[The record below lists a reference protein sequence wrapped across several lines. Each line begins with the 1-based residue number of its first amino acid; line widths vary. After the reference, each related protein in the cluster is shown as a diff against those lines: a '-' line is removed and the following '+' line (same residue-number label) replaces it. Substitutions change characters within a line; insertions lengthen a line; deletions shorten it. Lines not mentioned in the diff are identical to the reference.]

1 MGEGKASFATDE
13 TTTVAAV
20 LLVCPQCPNRPPVRD
35 LARHNARYH
44 KEKKT
49 RGTVPYAFG
58 SSLVKQ
64 SIFVFLFGTGT
75 QVRFQC
81 FERCPT
87 YF

>member
-13 TTTVAAV
+13 TTV

-49 RGTVPYAFG
+49 RGT
-58 SSLVKQ
+58 
-64 SIFVFLFGTGT
+64 GT
-75 QVRFQC
+75 RFRQLTC
-81 FERCPT
+81 ET
-87 YF
+87 I

>member
-1 MGEGKASFATDE
+1 MGEGKAAFATDE
-13 TTTVAAV
+13 TTV

-49 RGTVPYAFG
+49 RGTPYAFL

-64 SIFVFLFGTGT
+64 FIFVFLFCTGT
-75 QVRFQC
+75 QVRSQC
-81 FERCPT
+81 SERCPT